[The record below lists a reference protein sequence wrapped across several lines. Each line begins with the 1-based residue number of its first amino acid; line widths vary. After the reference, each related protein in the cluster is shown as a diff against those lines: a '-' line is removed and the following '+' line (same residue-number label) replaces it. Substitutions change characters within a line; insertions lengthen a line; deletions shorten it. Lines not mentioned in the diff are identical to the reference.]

1 MLRSAVAVCVLTA
14 CGATQSGS
22 DEGLVN
28 YECTE
33 EATTARTVRPF
44 PTKPG
49 ELAPVLPTSEI
60 NATMLER
67 NRITGNRSVLPDD
80 RTKDR
85 MRKMGIDMLSAT
97 FKLCVNADGVPT
109 FVERQYSSCFPPY
122 DEDIR
127 DAILTWRYKPS
138 AAACST
144 VQFVYE
150 TRNHR

>member
-1 MLRSAVAVCVLTA
+1 MLWTAFAVCVLTG
-14 CGATQSGS
+14 CGAMQSGS

-28 YECTE
+28 YECTDE
-33 EATTARTVRPF
+33 SSTARTVRPF

-49 ELAPVLPTSEI
+49 ERAPELPASEI

-67 NRITGNRSVLPDD
+67 NRITGKRSILPND

-85 MRKMGIDMLSAT
+85 MGKMGIDMLSAT
-97 FKLCVNADGVPT
+97 FKVCVSADGVPT
-109 FVERQYSSCFPPY
+109 LVERQYSSCFPPY

-127 DAILTWRYKPS
+127 DAILAWRYKPS